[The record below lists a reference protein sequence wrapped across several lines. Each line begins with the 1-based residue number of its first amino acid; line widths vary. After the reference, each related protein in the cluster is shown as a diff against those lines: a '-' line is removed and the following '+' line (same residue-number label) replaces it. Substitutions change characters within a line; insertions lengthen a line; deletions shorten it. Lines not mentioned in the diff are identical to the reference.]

1 MTSGRFDS
9 DAFDQSYKEVE
20 LAYSE
25 SRFQDAFRQADALL
39 QQQAPEGGDPRIQR
53 LQLILGH
60 IHLHGLQEPELA
72 IPHYQTVLESGDSAT
87 YKVLAEQ
94 GLALCQEAL
103 AASAMSEKPDLLAAD
118 EGVAP
123 AMPWLDQ
130 PDALAPSPK
139 ADLRI
144 EAVSVE
150 ELRPMETAEPSELAK
165 GLLRVVLG

>member
-9 DAFDQSYKEVE
+9 DSFDQAYRAVE

-25 SRFQDAFRQADALL
+25 GRFQDAFRQADALL
-39 QQQAPEGGDPRIQR
+39 QQQGPGESDPRTQR

-60 IHLHGLQEPELA
+60 IHLHGLQQPELA
-72 IPHYQTVLESGDSAT
+72 IPHYQTVLESGNSVT
-87 YKVLAEQ
+87 YRELAEQ

-103 AASAMSEKPDLLAAD
+103 VEKAVEKTNEPST
-118 EGVAP
+118 VAP
-123 AMPWLDQ
+123 GPA
-130 PDALAPSPK
+130 

-144 EAVSVE
+144 EAVSVD
-150 ELRPMETAEPSELAK
+150 ELRPVATAEESELAQ